1 MSRSFVLGNGT
12 TLLCFDRYAQVRDFY
27 FPYAGL
33 ENHIGSGNAHKIGVW
48 VDGVFSWFSDGAWV
62 FSIDYQK
69 ETLASHVI
77 ARNDTLGVELSFLDI
92 VYNEKN
98 IFLRTVSVKNT
109 SSHKKDIRVFF
120 NHQFQISETTHADTA
135 YYNPTV
141 EAVVHYKGRRVFLV
155 GGQSGGKRF
164 DDYSVGIFKIE
175 GKEGTWRDAEDG
187 ALSKNPI
194 EHGSVDSTIR
204 FSCPLEGGESSLIE
218 YWIAVGE
225 TFSEVSA
232 LQDILLTKTPAHIRE
247 TTQDFWRAWVNK
259 FNFTFYGLDERV
271 VSLFKKSLLIIR
283 THSDNHGGIL
293 ASGDSDNFRYGR
305 DTYAYVWP
313 RDGAF
318 VALALD
324 KAGYSETSHRFY
336 EFSNEVITADG
347 YLLHKYQPD
356 KSLGSSWHPWIKNG
370 KSQLAIQE
378 DETAL
383 IIIGLW
389 EHYQKNKNL
398 EFIES
403 LYNNFIKRGADFM
416 VRYREG
422 FVTGLPYQSYDL
434 WEERNGIS
442 PFTASSVYA
451 ALKAA
456 AQFSEILGKDEE
468 RMKYEEEALE
478 IQKAIV
484 KYFFNEETKYFDKT
498 ITVENGTIER
508 DSTIDIS
515 AFSGIFRFGVLPPDD
530 LKMLG
535 ARKVLEEKL
544 RVNTSVGGYARY
556 QNDAYY
562 SVSSDVPGNPWFIST
577 LWVIQYDIAVGK
589 TEEDMKKVNGML
601 LWVVNRAL
609 ASGILSEQIHPYTG
623 EQLSVSPLTW
633 SHAEYVLTVVA
644 YLERLEELGICT
656 VCYPVR

>member
-12 TLLCFDRYAQVRDFY
+12 VLMCFDRYAQVRDFY

-33 ENHIGSGNAHKIGVW
+33 ENHIGSGNVHKIGVW
-48 VDGVFSWFSDGAWV
+48 VDGVFSWLSDGGWA

-69 ETLASHVI
+69 ETLASKI
-77 ARNDTLGVELSFLDI
+77 FARNDALGVELTFLDV

-98 IFLRTVSVKNT
+98 IFLRTVVVKNT
-109 SSHKKDIRVFF
+109 TSHKRDVRVFF

-135 YYNPTV
+135 YYNPSV
-141 EAVVHYKGRRVFLV
+141 EAIVHYKGRRVFLV
-155 GGQSGGKRF
+155 GGLSHEKRF

-187 ALSKNPI
+187 ELSKNPI

-204 FSCPLEGGESSLIE
+204 FSSSLEAGTSFVIE
-218 YWIAVGE
+218 YWITVGE
-225 TFSEVSA
+225 TFREASG
-232 LQDILLTKTPAHIRE
+232 LQDLILKKTPAHISQ
-247 TTQDFWRAWVNK
+247 TTQDFWKAWVNK

-283 THSDNHGGIL
+283 THCDNRGGIL

-324 KAGYSETSHRFY
+324 KAGYFDISHRFY

-356 KSLGSSWHPWIKNG
+356 KSFGSSWHPWIKNG

-383 IIIGLW
+383 LIVGLW
-389 EHYQKNKNL
+389 EHYKKNKDL

-403 LYNNFIKRGADFM
+403 LYNSFIKKGADFM

-422 FVTGLPYQSYDL
+422 FVTQLPYESYDL

-456 AQFSEILGKDEE
+456 AQFSELLGKEAE
-468 RMKYEEEALE
+468 KETYEAEALE
-478 IQKAIV
+478 IQQAII

-498 ITVENGTIER
+498 ITVEDDALKPNLKR
-508 DSTIDIS
+508 DTNIDIS
-515 AFSGIFRFGVLPPDD
+515 AFSGIFRFGVLPPHDA
-530 LKMLG
+530 KMLE
-535 ARKVLEEKL
+535 ARKVIEEKL
-544 RVNTSVGGYARY
+544 HAPIPVGGYARY
-556 QNDAYY
+556 QSDAYY
-562 SVSSDVPGNPWFIST
+562 EVSKDVPGNPFYRFW
-577 LWVIQYDIAVGK
+577 
-589 TEEDMKKVNGML
+589 
-601 LWVVNRAL
+601 
-609 ASGILSEQIHPYTG
+609 
-623 EQLSVSPLTW
+623 
-633 SHAEYVLTVVA
+633 
-644 YLERLEELGICT
+644 
-656 VCYPVR
+656 